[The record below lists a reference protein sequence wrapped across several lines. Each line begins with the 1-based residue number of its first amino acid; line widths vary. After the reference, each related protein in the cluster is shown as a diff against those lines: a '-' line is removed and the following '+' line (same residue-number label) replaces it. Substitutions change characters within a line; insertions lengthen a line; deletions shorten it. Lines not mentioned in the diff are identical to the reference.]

1 MDFEFTPG
9 VLDQILNVIQ
19 GAVDAA
25 LPVLE
30 GDVRFVFQSFLI
42 ISIVFSGAA
51 YAFGSLSAGVEFMVK
66 KILLVSG
73 ALFLVTNWLDFTR
86 VIVNSFAALGLRAGG
101 AGDGVAT
108 LTTGQF
114 FSPSS
119 LLSIGW
125 GLGDVLFQRAS
136 EAGGFTGI
144 SVAAFFLFFSALVV
158 ALSFLIIALQV
169 FITLLEFKLVTLG
182 GFILLPF
189 ALLDRTESL
198 AQAALGYV
206 VAAGVKVFTLAVVVS
221 FAFAIF
227 PNIPIPDEL
236 SFTTQFVIM
245 GTALTFVLLA
255 LKAPSLASSM
265 ISGGPSLGVGA
276 LAQTAAAV
284 GAAGA
289 AGYAGIKA
297 SGAVGSAAGSVIAQA
312 RQGLQNRAG
321 GGGGGGPTAGPS
333 SSFGGGGGGSSGGTG
348 TAVAVRASTAVR
360 SPGTAVGPAFSGG
373 SSGGA
378 SPSGGGGGGGPSSGS
393 GGGSSF
399 GGFSSPGGGGAAAS
413 PGAGFGG
420 GRTTVGSS
428 HGGSSVGGE
437 SATITDLKAA
447 RQSLK
452 RAGIATGAALHGGG
466 GGGGTARIDINSR
479 R

>member
-19 GAVDAA
+19 GAIDTA

-42 ISIVFSGAA
+42 ISIVFSGAT

-66 KILLVSG
+66 KILLVGG

-86 VIVNSFAALGLRAGG
+86 VIVNSFATLGLRAGG
-101 AGDGVAT
+101 AGDGIAA

-206 VAAGVKVFTLAVVVS
+206 VAAGVKIFTLAVVVS

-255 LKAPSLASSM
+255 LKAPSLASSI

-289 AGYAGIKA
+289 VGYAGIKA

-312 RQGLQNRAG
+312 RQGLQNRA
-321 GGGGGGPTAGPS
+321 A
-333 SSFGGGGGGSSGGTG
+333 GGGGGGSPAGPSSRFDGGGSGGGAG
-348 TAVAVRASTAVR
+348 TEVAVRANTAVR
-360 SPGTAVGPAFSGG
+360 SPGTAVGPAFGGG
-373 SSGGA
+373 SSSGF
-378 SPSGGGGGGGPSSGS
+378 SQQGGGGRPSPGS
-393 GGGSSF
+393 GGGPSF
-399 GGFSSPGGGGAAAS
+399 GGFSPPGSGGAAAS
-413 PGAGFGG
+413 SGG
-420 GRTTVGSS
+420 GSTVAGPSKGSGANS
-428 HGGSSVGGE
+428 E
-437 SATITDLKAA
+437 STDLKAA
-447 RQSLK
+447 RQGLK
-452 RAGIATGAALHGGG
+452 RAAIGTAGALHSGNGGG
-466 GGGGTARIDINSR
+466 GSVRIDISSR

>member
-1 MDFEFTPG
+1 MEFEFTPG
-9 VLDQILNVIQ
+9 ILDQILGVIQ
-19 GAVDAA
+19 GAIDTA

-51 YAFGSLSAGVEFMVK
+51 YAFGSLSAGVEFMIK
-66 KILLVSG
+66 KILLVTG
-73 ALFLVTNWLDFTR
+73 ALFLVTNWLDFTN
-86 VIVNSFAALGLRAGG
+86 VIVNSFANLGLRAGG
-101 AGDGVAT
+101 TGEGIAPLA
-108 LTTGQF
+108 TGQF

-125 GLGDVLFQRAS
+125 GLGDTLFQRAS

-144 SVAAFFLFFSALVV
+144 SIAAIFLFFSALVV
-158 ALSFLIIALQV
+158 SLAFLIIALQV

-182 GFILLPF
+182 GFILIPF

-198 AQAALGYV
+198 AQGALGYV
-206 VAAGVKVFTLAVVVS
+206 VAAGVKVFTLAVVIS

-227 PNIPIPDEL
+227 PNIPIPEDEL
-236 SFTTQFVIM
+236 TFTTQFVIM

-265 ISGGPSLGVGA
+265 ISGGPSLGIGA

-289 AGYAGIKA
+289 AGYAGTRIA
-297 SGAVGSAAGSVIAQA
+297 GAVGSAAGGTINKA

-321 GGGGGGPTAGPS
+321 GGGAGPTIAPS
-333 SSFGGGGGGSSGGTG
+333 GGFGGGGGGSSGGTG
-348 TAVAVRASTAVR
+348 TAVALRPSTDLR
-360 SPGTAVGPAFSGG
+360 SPGTAVGPAFGGG
-373 SSGGA
+373 SSAGAGG
-378 SPSGGGGGGGPSSGS
+378 SPSGGGGGPSPGS

-399 GGFSSPGGGGAAAS
+399 GGFSSFGGGGTADS
-413 PGAGFGG
+413 
-420 GRTTVGSS
+420 RS
-428 HGGSSVGGE
+428 GGSSGGK
-437 SATITDLKAA
+437 SDTIADLKVA

-452 RAGIATGAALHGGG
+452 RTAIGTGAALHGGDG
-466 GGGGTARIDINSR
+466 GGGSARIDISSR
-479 R
+479 K

>member
-9 VLDQILNVIQ
+9 VLDQILNIIQ
-19 GAVDAA
+19 GAVDTA

-42 ISIVFSGAA
+42 VSIVFSGVA
-51 YAFGSLSAGVEFMVK
+51 YAFGSLSAGLEFMVK
-66 KILLVSG
+66 KILLVTG

-86 VIVNSFAALGLRAGG
+86 VIVNSFATLGLRAGG
-101 AGDGVAT
+101 AGDGIAA

-312 RQGLQNRAG
+312 RQGLQNRS
-321 GGGGGGPTAGPS
+321 GGGGPTAGPS
-333 SSFGGGGGGSSGGTG
+333 SSFGGSGGGGSSGGTG
-348 TAVAVRASTAVR
+348 TAVAVRVSTAVR
-360 SPGTAVGPAFSGG
+360 SPGTAVGPAFGGG
-373 SSGGA
+373 SSGGV
-378 SPSGGGGGGGPSSGS
+378 SPSSDGGGGGPSSGS

-399 GGFSSPGGGGAAAS
+399 GGFSSPGGGGS
-413 PGAGFGG
+413 
-420 GRTTVGSS
+420 TTAGSS
-428 HGGSSVGGE
+428 HGGSSTGGE

-452 RAGIATGAALHGGG
+452 RAAIGTTGALHGGDG
-466 GGGGTARIDINSR
+466 GGGSARIDISSR